1 MTGTTG
7 HSKKDPT
14 AWKPA
19 WLEAF
24 GEYGT
29 VYHACKA
36 AGVGRSTVYRH
47 RESDAEF
54 AEAWAAAEEDVS
66 DGLEQEAAR
75 RAKDGSDVLL
85 IFLLKARRPQ
95 KYRDNSHVTHAGSL
109 SLERVLFD
117 DVDKA
122 LTAG

>member
-1 MTGTTG
+1 MTGTAG
-7 HSKKDPT
+7 QRKNEPSD
-14 AWKPA
+14 WKPV

-54 AEAWAAAEEDVS
+54 AEAWAAVEEDVS
-66 DGLEQEAAR
+66 DDLEQEAAR
-75 RAKDGSDVLL
+75 RAKDGSDVLM

-95 KYRDNSHVTHAGSL
+95 KYRDNAHITHTGSL